1 MNFWQE
7 GGAVAVVDLV
17 KWNANP
23 SILAWK
29 FPSEELSTW
38 TQLIVNETQEAYLV
52 KEGVYQGPFGA
63 GRHTLS
69 TENIPLLRSL
79 IGIPFGGK
87 SPFTAEVWYVNRA
100 TNLDVR
106 WGTPDPIQLQDPK
119 YQIMVPVRAFGQYGI
134 KIVDPKKFL
143 LKLVGTLPGF
153 DVGTLSDYFKGVF
166 TTKIKSGIANA
177 IIKNGQSVLEIS
189 TQLEVLSDL
198 LKTALAPEMDEYGV
212 GLAQFNIH
220 SINVPEDD
228 PVVVTL
234 KSALARRTEMG
245 LLGTNY
251 QQQRSFDVLETAAGN
266 EGSAGGVMGAGM
278 GMGMGMAMG
287 GPMGGA
293 FAQITPQMQ
302 PTLNQSQTTCPKCN
316 TANSPGMK
324 FCGGCGNDLSVTQ
337 GGAENPTTLTCD
349 KCGTTVP
356 KGAKFCPNCADPI
369 NACPSCGEDN
379 PDGAQRCRKCG
390 QVMPINCGKCN
401 AVVPPNSKFCP
412 ECGTKTSPSCKKCG
426 NDVIAG
432 AKFCPS
438 CGEPQ

>member
-1 MNFWQE
+1 M
-7 GGAVAVVDLV
+7 AVVDLV

-228 PVVVTL
+228 PAVVTL

-337 GGAENPTTLTCD
+337 GGAANSTTLTCD

-390 QVMPINCGKCN
+390 QAMPINCGKCN

>member
-228 PVVVTL
+228 PAVVTL

-337 GGAENPTTLTCD
+337 GGAANSTTLTCD

-390 QVMPINCGKCN
+390 QAMPINCGKCN